1 MTSRRLFVLIG
12 ALIGMLSASGAS
24 ADPRDSV
31 DRSQRL
37 DSDALRDD
45 AATRRLRVPS
55 EPLSIQPPQQ
65 PTPTK
70 GKSKSKTSS
79 GSRRYV
85 ARARAEGV
93 TPRPRLGENAL
104 SKAALSER
112 QYPGHSRRQ
121 TPLSQ
126 LRSRNCNPG
135 RHAGRREFSDSQL
148 DRLIER
154 YAAQW
159 HTASHP
165 TPVIVADRPLTVQPR
180 QPRYPRRRSARLPE
194 RRRAAGARS
203 NRPEADA

>member
-79 GSRRYV
+79 GSRR
-85 ARARAEGV
+85 
-93 TPRPRLGENAL
+93 
-104 SKAALSER
+104 
-112 QYPGHSRRQ
+112 
-121 TPLSQ
+121 
-126 LRSRNCNPG
+126 
-135 RHAGRREFSDSQL
+135 
-148 DRLIER
+148 
-154 YAAQW
+154 
-159 HTASHP
+159 
-165 TPVIVADRPLTVQPR
+165 
-180 QPRYPRRRSARLPE
+180 
-194 RRRAAGARS
+194 
-203 NRPEADA
+203 